1 MPKMISDPEAKD
13 PFKGYMPEQLGSAIR
28 VDGKKLDEYKAEA
41 AAEKAKTPKE
51 RMGEA
56 ALEAGLTMLKS
67 TPPAKKPVENKAKGG
82 VISASR
88 RADGVASRGKTRGK
102 MC

>member
-13 PFKGYMPEQLGSAIR
+13 PFKGYKPEQLGSAIR
-28 VDGKKLDEYKAEA
+28 VDGKKLDDYKAEA

-51 RMGEA
+51 RTGEA
-56 ALEAGLTMLKS
+56 ALKAGLEIMKN
-67 TPPAKKPVENKAKGG
+67 TPPVDRKAAGG
-82 VISASR
+82 SVSA
-88 RADGVASRGKTRGK
+88 RADGCCTKGKTRGK